1 MMRRKATKIRKA
13 FNLIPFDESIVMKA
27 ELKATGMDI
36 HTVKS
41 CLESYGLFWKTAKMM
56 VEMKE
61 ESPAKF
67 RKFFTDAKAYNEMR
81 KAIAAE
87 KGIRM
92 FLAGVPLKEAWIAV
106 GLK

>member
-1 MMRRKATKIRKA
+1 MRRKATKIRKA

-56 VEMKE
+56 VEMKVQLNS
-61 ESPAKF
+61 ESSLQTQRHIMK
-67 RKFFTDAKAYNEMR
+67 
-81 KAIAAE
+81 
-87 KGIRM
+87 
-92 FLAGVPLKEAWIAV
+92 
-106 GLK
+106 